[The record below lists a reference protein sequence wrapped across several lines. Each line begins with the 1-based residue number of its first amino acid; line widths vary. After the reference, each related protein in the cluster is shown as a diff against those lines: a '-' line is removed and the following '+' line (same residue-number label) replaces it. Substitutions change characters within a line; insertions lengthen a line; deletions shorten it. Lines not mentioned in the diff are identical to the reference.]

1 MSKSPDIGFIPSDID
16 GDSRNSRRERLK
28 PRRRKITMNKIKSF
42 IGLALCALALTAF
55 TGCKTVN
62 GTQVADIDRIARV
75 TKEAATIGT
84 QEVLKRRPEWMV
96 DFRLAHDQL
105 AALEKADSISVA
117 DILKI
122 IDWLPIKELKSDNAR
137 LAVTGARL
145 LISGIDLPEV
155 SADKLAQIR
164 PIVTALRE
172 GLEAGGVQ

>member
-1 MSKSPDIGFIPSDID
+1 
-16 GDSRNSRRERLK
+16 
-28 PRRRKITMNKIKSF
+28 MNKMKTLI
-42 IGLALCALALTAF
+42 IATLCMLAPLLFL
-55 TGCKTVN
+55 GCKTVG
-62 GTQVADIDRIARV
+62 GTQVADIERIANV
-75 TKEAATIGT
+75 TKEATTIGT
-84 QEVLKRRPEWMV
+84 QEVLKRRPEWAV
-96 DFRLAHDQL
+96 DFRLAHEQL
-105 AALEKADSISVA
+105 AALEKADTISVA